1 MPIVEQILCTPHI
14 INFNKTYKLNHEIIE
29 IDKEEL
35 EQDRQT
41 ENQIEQEQIN
51 KF

>member
-1 MPIVEQILCTPHI
+1 MTLWILDLFLKEVL
-14 INFNKTYKLNHEIIE
+14 FNKTYKLNHEIIE

-35 EQDRQT
+35 EQDMQT